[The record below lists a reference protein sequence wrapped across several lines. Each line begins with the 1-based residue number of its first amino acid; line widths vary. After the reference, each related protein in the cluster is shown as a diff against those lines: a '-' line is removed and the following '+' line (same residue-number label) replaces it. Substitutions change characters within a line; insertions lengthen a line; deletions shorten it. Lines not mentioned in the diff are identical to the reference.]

1 MSKISEAS
9 KARIEDAR
17 RRAKQALESI
27 SDEEDSKLTAAA
39 ESDSD
44 NLPAGDLMRRR
55 GRPPSATPKKA
66 VKLRLDADVVARF
79 KASGEGWQT
88 RMNEALRKVVG
99 LK

>member
-1 MSKISEAS
+1 
-9 KARIEDAR
+9 
-17 RRAKQALESI
+17 
-27 SDEEDSKLTAAA
+27 
-39 ESDSD
+39 
-44 NLPAGDLMRRR
+44 MRRR

-66 VKLRLDADVVARF
+66 VKLRLDVDVVARF